1 MLSLGYRHRLTSAVC
16 VIGVSL
22 MMGCGF
28 DAVFKSPGP
37 ADVSFVFSDTV
48 LTSGST
54 VPLVV
59 TVVAAGA
66 VQTHPYLVAFTYNP
80 SVVGVTAGDDSLV
93 ARRSGTDSINIRF
106 QSSLRTDVVDTVI
119 PIRVHP

>member
-1 MLSLGYRHRLTSAVC
+1 MLSVLRRHQLRTTAL

-22 MMGCGF
+22 TMSCGF
-28 DAVFKSPGP
+28 DAILKSPGP
-37 ADVSFVFSDTV
+37 AAVSFVFSDTV
-48 LTSGST
+48 LTLNTT

-59 TVVAAGA
+59 TVIAGGVPQA
-66 VQTHPYLVAFTYNP
+66 HPNLITFTYNP
-80 SVVGVTAGDDSLV
+80 SVIGVTAGDDSLV

-106 QSSLRTDVVDTVI
+106 QSTLRAGVDDTVI